1 MTHVYLAEEGHFLL
15 DFPRC
20 RVGAQCCV
28 DLRSDNGENILYGT
42 CAECSL
48 AEHIFVAGKGMQL
61 DNADAGTFLPTVVLF
76 LHEQVKFVEGIGICA
91 VLFLIVF
98 ERFE

>member
-1 MTHVYLAEEGHFLL
+1 
-15 DFPRC
+15 
-20 RVGAQCCV
+20 
-28 DLRSDNGENILYGT
+28 
-42 CAECSL
+42 
-48 AEHIFVAGKGMQL
+48 MQL